1 MTSPL
6 DNLLKVSKGGL
17 KQEAP
22 SQSEFDGLVR
32 SAKRKRKDAA
42 IPGLGDESRFDLTYN
57 AAHALALA
65 ALRWHGYRSENRVL
79 VFQALARTV
88 GFSPPNGG
96 CWIAATPNGIWRN
109 TKATSMSTSSCCA
122 NWTRSPASSK
132 RRSMRSGRSSRP
144 PDCRFAY
151 VFCAQVSLPRYRDCR
166 R

>member
-65 ALRWHGYRSENRVL
+65 ALRWHGYRSENRIL
-79 VFQALARTV
+79 VFQALAHTV
-88 GFSPPNGG
+88 GFSPAQWRVLDRCHAKRNLAEYEGNFDVDIQLLRELDTVAG
-96 CWIAATPNGIWRN
+96 QLEAAVDALGPI
-109 TKATSMSTSSCCA
+109 KP
-122 NWTRSPASSK
+122 SP
-132 RRSMRSGRSSRP
+132 
-144 PDCRFAY
+144 
-151 VFCAQVSLPRYRDCR
+151 
-166 R
+166 